1 MKRFS
6 KAAVLGATALA
17 AGLVGTA
24 AQAQV
29 EVITVTAQKRE
40 QTLLEAPVA
49 VTAVTGETISE
60 AQIRDAADL
69 QTLVPSL
76 SVGEFA
82 ASTNQT
88 FSIRSLGS
96 SSFNPGVEP
105 SVGVFIDGVY
115 VPRQG
120 ASINDFL
127 SLERVEV
134 IRGPQSTLFG
144 RNTPAGVVSFHTRQP
159 EFEFGAEGEVTVGN
173 YNARVV
179 SGTVTGPLVE
189 DQLAFRLD
197 GSINRRDGF
206 ITNVDGREFNNRDRW
221 SARGQLLWD
230 TGGNTTARFIANY
243 SYIDENCCAAPFSN
257 VAPSELFAF
266 TQLGAVIPSGDPF
279 DGTTAI
285 NGPLATEVKQW
296 GLSAEINHDFGQFTL
311 TSITAFQRYEE
322 DQVIDAD
329 FTTLDA
335 AGARQQ
341 FQDYDAFTQEFRIA
355 SNGGENFD
363 WMAGLFYYNNEL
375 TFQNETPYGTEL
387 AAFANFASSL
397 DPSVAA
403 LAAGL
408 GLPAGSGIPA
418 IMNTIIGGNNMAG
431 TGAFTPLPSGATAIP
446 LVPAN
451 GYLGAGQGLVQERYN
466 YDTEAWS
473 AFGQLDW
480 RVTDRF
486 TITAGLRYSRE
497 TKDYTPNVT
506 INDPFS
512 ELNAVQLGQDLRLPS
527 PGTCDPVLFPIIGGD
542 ACAFFV
548 PAILAAGGAPFNPT
562 VPLTPAQA
570 ADPAINFLLPLI
582 EGSGLQFNVVNA
594 PFQAGS
600 RTDTNLSG
608 SIIFGFD
615 WSDTLNTYLSV
626 GTGYKPGGFSLN
638 SNSAATGLFQFEE
651 ETTLNIEI
659 GVKGTAFDNRMVYAI
674 ALFDQ
679 TNKDFQTEVFVGG
692 GFYLDNA
699 GEISVRGLEAE
710 ATLAPTDNLVISGG
724 FTWLFQNRYESYEFG
739 PCPRTSALPE
749 PGLAGNPL
757 FADCLATRVNQNG
770 FTGRFN
776 DLSGV
781 DRGNP
786 ELTGFLTAMYTQPLG
801 NGLELRLRGESSY
814 VSSQNLN
821 GALAAMPTF
830 EQGAITLVN
839 GSVGIGAEDGSWA
852 LQLWGRNLT
861 DEQYFRGTFFSVG
874 TIGPSTNSYP
884 SNPRTYGLTLRARF

>member
-6 KAAVLGATALA
+6 RAAVLGATALA

-29 EVITVTAQKRE
+29 EIITVTAQKRE

-49 VTAVTGETISE
+49 VTAVTGETIAE

-88 FSIRSLGS
+88 FNIRSLGS

-173 YNARVV
+173 YNARVAAA
-179 SGTVTGPLVE
+179 TITGPIVA
-189 DQLAFRLD
+189 DQLAFRID
-197 GSINRRDGF
+197 GNINQRDGF
-206 ITNVDGREFNNRDRW
+206 ITNHDGREFNNRDRW

-230 TGGNTTARFIANY
+230 SGGATTARFIASVGN
-243 SYIDENCCAAPFSN
+243 IDENCCAAPFSN

-266 TQLGAVIPSGDPF
+266 NQLGVVLPSGDPF

-285 NGPLATEVKQW
+285 DGPLRTQVDTW
-296 GLSAEINHDFGQFTL
+296 GISAEFNHDFGAFTL
-311 TSITAFQRYEE
+311 TSITAYQSYEE

-341 FQDYDAFTQEFRIA
+341 FQDYNAFTQEFRIA
-355 SNGGENFD
+355 SNAGERFD

-397 DPSVAA
+397 DPSVEA
-403 LAAGL
+403 LATGL
-408 GLPAGSGIPA
+408 GLGAGSGIPA
-418 IMNTIIGGNNMAG
+418 IMNTIVGLNNMLG
-431 TGAFTPLPSGATAIP
+431 TPGVP
-446 LVPAN
+446 LVPAG
-451 GYLGAGQGLVQERYN
+451 GYLGQGQGLVQERYN

-473 AFGQLDW
+473 AFGQVDW

-497 TKDYTPNVT
+497 TKDYTPNVI

-512 ELNAVQLGQDLRLPS
+512 ELDAVALGQNLQLP
-527 PGTCDPVLFPIIGGD
+527 GGL
-542 ACAFFV
+542 FFV
-548 PAILAAGGAPFNPT
+548 PAILFGGGGAFNPF
-562 VPLTPAQA
+562 VPLTQTQA
-570 ADPAINFLLPLI
+570 ENPAINFLLPLI
-582 EGSGLQFNVVNA
+582 EGSGLQFNRVNA
-594 PFQAGS
+594 PFAPGS
-600 RTDTNLSG
+600 RTDENLSG

-615 WSDTLNTYLSV
+615 WSDTLNTYLSI

-699 GEISVRGLEAE
+699 GEISVRGLEVE
-710 ATLAPTDNLVISGG
+710 TTIAPTQNLVFGAG

-739 PCPRTSALPE
+739 PCPRNSLFLIPQYA
-749 PGLAGNPL
+749 ADPL
-757 FADCLATRVNQNG
+757 FADCLTTRVNQNG

-781 DRGNP
+781 DRGSP
-786 ELTGFLTAMYTQPLG
+786 EFSGFLTAMYTQPLG
-801 NGLELRLRGESSY
+801 NGLEVRLRGETSY

-821 GALAAMPTF
+821 GALAPLPSF
-830 EQGAITLVN
+830 QQDAITLVN
-839 GSVGIGAEDGSWA
+839 GSIAVGAEDGAWS

-861 DEQYFRGTFFSVG
+861 DETYYRGTFFSVG

>member
-17 AGLVGTA
+17 AGLVGAA

-29 EVITVTAQKRE
+29 EIITVTAQKRE

-76 SVGEFA
+76 TVGEFA
-82 ASTNQT
+82 ASTNQS
-88 FSIRSLGS
+88 FNIRSLGS

-159 EFEFGAEGEVTVGN
+159 EFEFGAQGEVTIGN

-179 SGTVTGPLVE
+179 GATITGPLVE
-189 DQLAFRLD
+189 DTLAFRLD
-197 GSINRRDGF
+197 GSVNQRDGF
-206 ITNVDGREFNNRDRW
+206 ITNIDGREFNNRDRW

-230 TGGNTTARFIANY
+230 SGGATTARLIASVSN
-243 SYIDENCCAAPFSN
+243 IDENCCAAPFSN
-257 VAPSELFAF
+257 VSPLELFAF
-266 TQLGAVIPSGDPF
+266 TQLGAVVPSGNPF

-285 NGPLATEVKQW
+285 NSPLRTTVDTW
-296 GLSAEINHDFGQFTL
+296 GLSGEINHDFGAFTL
-311 TSITAFQRYEE
+311 TSITAYQSYEE

-341 FQDYDAFTQEFRIA
+341 YQEYNAFTQEFRIA

-375 TFQNETPYGTEL
+375 TFQNETPYGSQL

-397 DPSVAA
+397 DPGVQAIAA
-403 LAAGL
+403 AL

-418 IMNTIIGGNNMAG
+418 IMNTIVGGNNATGVG
-431 TGAFTPLPSGATAIP
+431 TLFPLPSGAGAIP
-446 LVPAN
+446 TAPAN
-451 GYLGAGQGLVQERYN
+451 GYLGAGQGLVNETYQ
-466 YDTEAWS
+466 YDTQAWS
-473 AFGQLDW
+473 AFGQVDW

-497 TKDYTPNVT
+497 TKDYLPNVT

-512 ELNAVQLGQDLRLPS
+512 QLNAIQLGQDLRLPS
-527 PGTCDPVLFPIIGGD
+527 PGTCAAFPVGD
-542 ACAFFV
+542 TCAFFV
-548 PAILAAGGAPFNPT
+548 PAFLAAQGVPGFSPA

-570 ADPAINFLLPLI
+570 ANPAINFLIPLI
-582 EGSGLQFNVVNA
+582 QGSGLQFNVVNA
-594 PFQAGS
+594 PFTAGS
-600 RTDTNLSG
+600 RTDENVSG
-608 SIIFGFD
+608 SIIFGYD
-615 WSDTLNTYLSV
+615 WSPTLNTYLSI

-638 SNSAATGLFQFEE
+638 SNSAATGIFQFEE

-659 GVKGTAFDNRMVYAI
+659 GVKGTAFDNRMVYAV

-679 TNKDFQTEVFVGG
+679 TNKDFQTETFVGG

-699 GEISVRGLEAE
+699 GEISIRGLEVE
-710 ATLAPTDNLVISGG
+710 ATLAPTDGLVISGG

-739 PCPRTSALPE
+739 PCPRNSSLTE

-757 FADCLATRVNQNG
+757 FADCLANRINQNG
-770 FTGRFN
+770 FPGRFN

-781 DRGNP
+781 DRGSP
-786 ELTGFLTAMYTQPLG
+786 ELTGFLAAMYTQPLG
-801 NGLELRLRGESSY
+801 NGLELRVRGETSY

-830 EQGAITLVN
+830 EQSAITLVN
-839 GSVGIGAEDGSWA
+839 GSVGVGAEDGSWS

-861 DEQYFRGTFFSVG
+861 DETYYRGTFFSVG

>member
-17 AGLVGTA
+17 AGLVGAA

-29 EVITVTAQKRE
+29 EIITVTAQKRE

-49 VTAVTGETISE
+49 VTAVTGETIAE

-82 ASTNQT
+82 ASTNQS
-88 FSIRSLGS
+88 FNIRSLGS

-179 SGTVTGPLVE
+179 SATVTGPLVE
-189 DQLAFRLD
+189 DVLAFRID
-197 GSINRRDGF
+197 GSVNQRDGF
-206 ITNVDGREFNNRDRW
+206 IENIDGREFNNRDRW

-230 TGGNTTARFIANY
+230 SGGATTARIIG
-243 SYIDENCCAAPFSN
+243 SVGSIDENCCAAPFSY
-257 VAPSELFAF
+257 VSPLELFAL
-266 TQLGAVIPSGDPF
+266 TTLGAVIPSQDPF
-279 DGTTAI
+279 DGRTAI
-285 NGPLATEVKQW
+285 NGPLRTQVDTW
-296 GLSAEINHDFGQFTL
+296 GISGEINHDFGGFTL

-341 FQDYDAFTQEFRIA
+341 FQEYDAFTQELRFA
-355 SNGGENFD
+355 SNGGDNFD
-363 WMAGLFYYNNEL
+363 WMGGLFYYNNSL
-375 TFQNETPYGTEL
+375 TFQNETPYGTQL
-387 AAFANFASSL
+387 QAFADLASGL
-397 DPSVAA
+397 VPAVAQ

-408 GLPAGSGIPA
+408 GLPAGSGIPS
-418 IMNTIIGGNNMAG
+418 IFNTIIGGNNATGVG
-431 TGAFTPLPSGATAIP
+431 TLFPTPSGNPIP
-446 LVPAN
+446 ILPAG
-451 GYLGAGQGLVQERYN
+451 GYLGAGQGLLNETYQ

-473 AFGQLDW
+473 AFGQVDW

-497 TKDYTPNVT
+497 TKDYNPNVT

-512 ELNAVQLGQDLRLPS
+512 QLDAVQLGQDLRLPS
-527 PGTCDPVLFPIIGGD
+527 TTTCAAFPVGD
-542 ACAFFV
+542 SCAFFV
-548 PAILAAGGAPFNPT
+548 PAILAAGGAPFNPA

-570 ADPAINFLLPLI
+570 ADPNINFLLGLLG
-582 EGSGLQFNVVNA
+582 GSGLQFNVINA
-594 PFQAGS
+594 PFAPGS
-600 RTDTNLSG
+600 RTDENVSG
-608 SIIFGFD
+608 SIIFGYD
-615 WSDTLNTYLSV
+615 VSDTLNTYLSI

-638 SNSAATGLFQFEE
+638 SNAAATGLFQFEE
-651 ETTLNIEI
+651 ETTLSIEI
-659 GVKGTAFDNRMVYAI
+659 GVKGTAFDNRLIYAV

-679 TNKDFQTEVFVGG
+679 SNKDFQTETFVGG

-699 GEISVRGLEAE
+699 GEISIRGLEVE
-710 ATLAPTDNLVISGG
+710 ATLAPTDGLVISGG
-724 FTWLFQNRYESYEFG
+724 FTWLFENKYDEYEFG
-739 PCPRTSALPE
+739 PCPRTSSLTEPE
-749 PGLAGNPL
+749 LAGNPL
-757 FADCLATRVNQNG
+757 FADCLADRFNQLG
-770 FTGRFN
+770 FRGRFN

-781 DRGNP
+781 DRGSSD
-786 ELTGFLTAMYTQPLG
+786 LTGFITAMYTRPISDT
-801 NGLELRLRGESSY
+801 LEVRVRGEASY
-814 VSSQNLN
+814 TSEYNLVGTLAPLPSLVQDSFTLLN
-821 GALAAMPTF
+821 GSIAV
-830 EQGAITLVN
+830 GAQD
-839 GSVGIGAEDGSWA
+839 GAWS

-861 DEQYFRGTFFSVG
+861 DEQYFRGGFFSVG
-874 TIGPSTNSYP
+874 TPGPSTNAYP
-884 SNPRTYGLTLRARF
+884 SNPRTYGLSLRARF

>member
-6 KAAVLGATALA
+6 RAAVLGATALA

-29 EVITVTAQKRE
+29 EIITVTAQKRE

-49 VTAVTGETISE
+49 VTAVTGETIAE

-88 FSIRSLGS
+88 FNIRSLGS

-179 SGTVTGPLVE
+179 SGTVTGPLVA

-197 GSINRRDGF
+197 GSINQRDGF

-230 TGGNTTARFIANY
+230 SGGATTARFIASVSN
-243 SYIDENCCAAPFSN
+243 IDENCCAAPFSN

-266 TQLGAVIPSGDPF
+266 TQLGAVVPSGNPH

-285 NGPLATEVKQW
+285 NGPLRTQVDTW
-296 GLSAEINHDFGQFTL
+296 GLSAEINHDFGGFTL
-311 TSITAFQRYEE
+311 TSITAYQSYEE

-341 FQDYDAFTQEFRIA
+341 FQEYNAFTQEFRIA

-375 TFQNETPYGTEL
+375 TFQNETPYGSQL
-387 AAFANFASSL
+387 AAFANLASSL
-397 DPSVAA
+397 DPSVQA
-403 LAAGL
+403 LATGL

-418 IMNTIIGGNNMAG
+418 IMNTIVGLNNMLG
-431 TGAFTPLPSGATAIP
+431 TPG
-446 LVPAN
+446 VPALPAG
-451 GYLGAGQGLVQERYN
+451 GYLGAGQGLVNETYN

-473 AFGQLDW
+473 AFGQVDW

-512 ELNAVQLGQDLRLPS
+512 SLDAVALGQNLQLP
-527 PGTCDPVLFPIIGGD
+527 GGL
-542 ACAFFV
+542 FFV
-548 PAILAAGGAPFNPT
+548 PAILAGGGAPINPF
-562 VPLTPAQA
+562 VPLTLAQA
-570 ADPAINFLLPLI
+570 QNPSVNFLLPLI
-582 EGSGLQFNVVNA
+582 EGSGLQFNRVNA
-594 PFQAGS
+594 PFTPGS
-600 RTDTNLSG
+600 RTDENVSG
-608 SIIFGFD
+608 SIIFGYD
-615 WSDTLNTYLSV
+615 WSPTLNTYLSV

-651 ETTLNIEI
+651 ETTLNIEV

-699 GEISVRGLEAE
+699 GEISVRGLEVE
-710 ATLAPTDNLVISGG
+710 ATIAPTQNLVLAGG

-739 PCPRTSALPE
+739 PCPRTSSLTE

-781 DRGNP
+781 DRGSP
-786 ELTGFLTAMYTQPLG
+786 EFSGFLTAMYTQPLG
-801 NGLELRLRGESSY
+801 NGLELRLRGETSY
-814 VSSQNLN
+814 TSSQNLN
-821 GALAAMPTF
+821 GALAAMPSF
-830 EQGAITLVN
+830 EQDAITLVN
-839 GSVGIGAEDGSWA
+839 GSIGIGAEDGAWS

-861 DEQYFRGTFFSVG
+861 DETYYRGTFFSVG

>member
-6 KAAVLGATALA
+6 RAAVLGATALA

-29 EVITVTAQKRE
+29 EIITVTAQKRE

-49 VTAVTGETISE
+49 VTAVTGETIAD
-60 AQIRDAADL
+60 AQIRDVADL

-82 ASTNQT
+82 ASTNQS
-88 FSIRSLGS
+88 FNIRSLGS

-120 ASINDFL
+120 AAINDLL

-159 EFEFGAEGEVTVGN
+159 EFEFGGEGEISIGN

-197 GSINRRDGF
+197 GSVNRRDGF
-206 ITNVDGREFNNRDRW
+206 ITNQDGREFNNRDRW

-243 SYIDENCCAAPFSN
+243 SYIDENCCAAPFTFVS
-257 VAPSELFAF
+257 PSEAFALA
-266 TQLGAVIPSGDPF
+266 QLGAVIPTENPW

-285 NGPLATEVKQW
+285 DGPLRTEVKQW

-363 WMAGLFYYNNEL
+363 WMAGLFYYNNQL
-375 TFQNETPYGTEL
+375 TFQNETPYGSQL
-387 AAFANFASSL
+387 AAFADLASGL
-397 DPSVAA
+397 DPAVAG
-403 LAAGL
+403 LAAAL
-408 GLPAGSGIPA
+408 GLPAGAGIPS
-418 IMNTIIGGNNMAG
+418 IMNTIIGGNNQAG
-431 TGAFTPLPSGATAIP
+431 TGAFVPLPSGASAIP
-446 LVPAN
+446 TVPAN
-451 GYLGAGQGLVQERYN
+451 GYLGAGQGLVNETYN

-473 AFGQLDW
+473 AFGQVDW

-512 ELNAVQLGQDLRLPS
+512 SLNAVQLGQDLRLPS
-527 PGTCDPVLFPIIGGD
+527 PGTCDPALFPVIGGD

-548 PAILAAGGAPFNPT
+548 PAVLAAQGAPFNPA
-562 VPLTPAQA
+562 VPLTAAQA
-570 ADPAINFLLPLI
+570 ADPSINFLLPLI
-582 EGSGLQFNVVNA
+582 VGSGLQFNVVNA

-600 RTDTNLSG
+600 RTDENVSG
-608 SIIFGFD
+608 SIIFGYD

-638 SNSAATGLFQFEE
+638 SNSAATGIFQFEE
-651 ETTLNIEI
+651 ETTLNIEV
-659 GVKGTAFDNRMVYAI
+659 GVKGTAFENRLIYAV

-679 TNKDFQTEVFVGG
+679 TNKDFQTETFVGG

-699 GEISVRGLEAE
+699 GEISIRGLEVE

-724 FTWLFQNRYESYEFG
+724 FTWLFQNKYNSYEFG
-739 PCPRTSALPE
+739 PCPRNSSLVLPE
-749 PGLAGNPL
+749 LAGNPT
-757 FADCLATRVNQNG
+757 FADCLADRINPNG
-770 FTGRFN
+770 FSGRFN

-781 DRGNP
+781 DRGSP
-786 ELTGFLTAMYTQPLG
+786 ELTGFLAAMFTQPLTDT
-801 NGLELRLRGESSY
+801 LELRVRGDASY
-814 VSSQNLN
+814 TSEYLLVGS
-821 GALAAMPTF
+821 LAPLPSLTQEGF
-830 EQGAITLVN
+830 WLVN
-839 GSVGIGAEDGSWA
+839 GSVGIGAQDGAWSLNLWA
-852 LQLWGRNLT
+852 RNLT
-861 DEQYFRGTFFSVG
+861 DEQYLRGEFFSVG
-874 TIGPSTNSYP
+874 TVGPSTNGYP
-884 SNPRTYGLTLRARF
+884 SNPRTYGLSLRARF

>member
-6 KAAVLGATALA
+6 RAAVLGATALA
-17 AGLVGTA
+17 AGVVGAA

-29 EVITVTAQKRE
+29 EIITVTAQKRE

-49 VTAVTGETISE
+49 VTAVSGEMIAE

-88 FSIRSLGS
+88 FNIRGLGS

-159 EFEFGAEGEVTVGN
+159 EFDFGAEGEVTIGN
-173 YNARVV
+173 YNSRVV
-179 SGTVTGPLVE
+179 GATVTGPLIA
-189 DQLAFRLD
+189 DQLAFRID
-197 GSINRRDGF
+197 GNINQRDGF
-206 ITNVDGREFNNRDRW
+206 ITNHDGREFNNRDRW

-230 TGGNTTARFIANY
+230 SGGATTARFIASVSN
-243 SYIDENCCAAPFSN
+243 IDENCCAAPFSN
-257 VAPSELFAF
+257 VSAAELFAF
-266 TQLGAVIPSGDPF
+266 NQLGVVLPSGDPF

-285 NGPLATEVKQW
+285 NGPLRSQVDTW
-296 GLSAEINHDFGQFTL
+296 GISGEINHDFGAFTL
-311 TSITAFQRYEE
+311 TSITAYQSYEE

-341 FQDYDAFTQEFRIA
+341 YQDYNAFTQEFRIA

-363 WMAGLFYYNNEL
+363 WMAGLFYYDNEL
-375 TFQNETPYGTEL
+375 TFQNETPYGSEL
-387 AAFANFASSL
+387 AAFANLASSL
-397 DPSVAA
+397 DPSVAG
-403 LAAGL
+403 LAAAL

-418 IMNTIIGGNNMAG
+418 IMNTIIGGNNA
-431 TGAFTPLPSGATAIP
+431 TGVGSLMPLPSGAGGLP
-446 LVPAN
+446 VVPAN
-451 GYLGAGQGLVQERYN
+451 GYLGAGQGLVNETYN
-466 YDTEAWS
+466 YDTQAWS
-473 AFGQLDW
+473 AFGQVDW

-497 TKDYTPNVT
+497 EKDYNPNVT

-512 ELNAVQLGQDLRLPS
+512 QLNAAQLGQDLRLPS
-527 PGTCDPVLFPIIGGD
+527 AATCAAFPVGD
-542 ACAFFV
+542 SCAFFV
-548 PAILAAGGAPFNPT
+548 PAVLAAGGAPFNPA

-570 ADPAINFLLPLI
+570 ANPAINFLLPLI

-594 PFQAGS
+594 PFTAGS
-600 RTDTNLSG
+600 RTDENVSG
-608 SIIFGFD
+608 SIIFGYD
-615 WSDTLNTYLSV
+615 WSDTLNTYVSV

-651 ETTLNIEI
+651 ETTINIEV

-679 TNKDFQTEVFVGG
+679 TNKDFQTETFVGG

-699 GEISVRGLEAE
+699 GEISVRGLEVE
-710 ATLAPTDNLVISGG
+710 ATVAPTQNLVFAGG
-724 FTWLFQNRYESYEFG
+724 FTWLFQNQYDSYEFG
-739 PCPRTSALPE
+739 PCPRTSSLTE

-786 ELTGFLTAMYTQPLG
+786 EFSGFLTAMYTQPLG
-801 NGLELRLRGESSY
+801 NGLELRLRGETSY
-814 VSSQNLN
+814 VSSQNLA
-821 GALAAMPTF
+821 GTLAAMPSF
-830 EQGAITLVN
+830 EQDAITLVN
-839 GSVGIGAEDGSWA
+839 GSVGVGAEDGSWS

-861 DEQYFRGTFFSVG
+861 DETYYRGTFFSVG
-874 TIGPSTNSYP
+874 TVGPSTNSYP

>member
-6 KAAVLGATALA
+6 RAAVLGATALA

-29 EVITVTAQKRE
+29 EIITVTAQKRE

-49 VTAVTGETISE
+49 VTAVTGETISQ

-88 FSIRSLGS
+88 FNIRSLGS

-159 EFEFGAEGEVTVGN
+159 EFEFGAQGEVTIGN
-173 YNARVV
+173 YNARVAAA
-179 SGTVTGPLVE
+179 TITGPLVA
-189 DQLAFRLD
+189 DQLAFRID
-197 GSINRRDGF
+197 GNINQRDGF
-206 ITNVDGREFNNRDRW
+206 ITNHDGREFNDRNRW

-230 TGGNTTARFIANY
+230 SGGATTARFIANVGN
-243 SYIDENCCAAPFSN
+243 IDENCCAAPFSF
-257 VAPSELFAF
+257 VSPSELFAF
-266 TQLGAVIPSGDPF
+266 NQLGVVLPSGDPF

-285 NGPLATEVKQW
+285 NGPLRSQVDNW
-296 GLSAEINHDFGQFTL
+296 GVSAEFNHDFGAFTL
-311 TSITAFQRYEE
+311 TSITAYQSYEE

-341 FQDYDAFTQEFRIA
+341 YQDYNAFTQEFRIA
-355 SNGGENFD
+355 SNAGENFD

-375 TFQNETPYGTEL
+375 TFQNETPYGSQL
-387 AAFANFASSL
+387 ATFANFASSL
-397 DPSVAA
+397 DPAVAN
-403 LAAGL
+403 LATNVF

-418 IMNTIIGGNNMAG
+418 IMNTIIGANNLTGVG
-431 TGAFTPLPSGATAIP
+431 TLAPTPSGNAIP
-446 LVPAN
+446 TVPGN
-451 GYLGAGQGLVQERYN
+451 GYLGAGQGLVNETYN
-466 YDTEAWS
+466 YDTSAWS
-473 AFGQLDW
+473 AFGQVDW

-486 TITAGLRYSRE
+486 TVTAGLRYSRE
-497 TKDYTPNVT
+497 EKDYTPNVN

-512 ELNAVQLGQDLRLPS
+512 QLNAVALGRDLRLPS
-527 PGTCDPVLFPIIGGD
+527 AATCLNPAIGD
-542 ACAFFV
+542 TCAYFV
-548 PAILAAGGAPFNPT
+548 PAILAAGGAPFNPA
-562 VPLTPAQA
+562 VPLTAAQA
-570 ADPAINFLLPLI
+570 ANPAINFLLPLI
-582 EGSGLQFNVVNA
+582 QGSGLQFNVVNA
-594 PFQAGS
+594 PFTAGS
-600 RTDTNLSG
+600 RTDENVSG
-608 SIIFGFD
+608 SIIFGYD
-615 WSDTLNTYLSV
+615 WSDNVNTYLSV

-651 ETTLNIEI
+651 ETTLNIEV

-679 TNKDFQTEVFVGG
+679 SNKDFQTETFVGG

-699 GEISVRGLEAE
+699 GEISVRGLEVE
-710 ATLAPTDNLVISGG
+710 ATIAPTQNLVFAGG
-724 FTWLFQNRYESYEFG
+724 FTWLFQNQYDSYEFG
-739 PCPRTSALPE
+739 PCPRNSSLTQPSMV
-749 PGLAGNPL
+749 GNPL
-757 FADCLATRVNQNG
+757 FADCLANRVNQNG
-770 FTGRFN
+770 FAGRFN
-776 DLSGV
+776 DLSGA
-781 DRGNP
+781 DRGSP
-786 ELTGFLTAMYTQPLG
+786 EFSGFLTAMYTQPIG
-801 NGLELRLRGESSY
+801 NGLELRLRGETSY

-821 GALAAMPTF
+821 GALAAMPSF
-830 EQGAITLVN
+830 QQDAITLVN
-839 GSVGIGAEDGSWA
+839 GSVGIGAEDGAWS
-852 LQLWGRNLT
+852 LQFWGRNIT
-861 DEQYFRGTFFSVG
+861 DEDYYRGTFFSVG
-874 TIGPSTNSYP
+874 TVGPSTNSYP
-884 SNPRTYGLTLRARF
+884 SNPRTYGLTLRASF

>member
-6 KAAVLGATALA
+6 RAAVLGATALA
-17 AGLVGTA
+17 AGLVSAA

-29 EVITVTAQKRE
+29 EIITVTAQKRE

-49 VTAVTGETISE
+49 VTAVTGETLQE

-88 FSIRSLGS
+88 FSIRGLGS

-179 SGTVTGPLVE
+179 GATVTGPLVQ
-189 DQLAFRLD
+189 DVLAFRLD
-197 GSINRRDGF
+197 GNINQRDGF
-206 ITNVDGREFNNRDRW
+206 IENIDGREFNNRDRW

-230 TGGNTTARFIANY
+230 NGGATTARFIASASN
-243 SYIDENCCAAPFSN
+243 IDENCCAAPFSF
-257 VAPSELFAF
+257 VSPLEQFAL
-266 TQLGAVIPSGDPF
+266 TTLGATLPTQNPH

-285 NGPLATEVKQW
+285 NGPLRSQVDTW
-296 GLSAEINHDFGQFTL
+296 GVSAEFNHDFGAFTL
-311 TSITAFQRYEE
+311 TSITAYQNYEE

-341 FQDYDAFTQEFRIA
+341 FQEYDAFTQEFRFA
-355 SNGGENFD
+355 SNAGENFD
-363 WMAGLFYYNNEL
+363 WMGGLFYYNNSL
-375 TFQNETPYGTEL
+375 TFQNETPYGSQL
-387 AAFANFASSL
+387 QAFADLASGL
-397 DPSVAA
+397 VPAVAQ

-408 GLPAGSGIPA
+408 GLPAGSGIPS
-418 IMNTIIGGNNMAG
+418 IFNTIIGGNNA
-431 TGAFTPLPSGATAIP
+431 TGVGALVPTPSGNPIP
-446 LVPAN
+446 ILPAG
-451 GYLGAGQGLVQERYN
+451 GYLAAGQGLVNETYN

-473 AFGQLDW
+473 AFGQVDW

-497 TKDYTPNVT
+497 TKDYVPNVT

-512 ELNAVQLGQDLRLPS
+512 QLNAIQLGQDLRLPS
-527 PGTCDPVLFPIIGGD
+527 PTTCAAFPTGD
-542 ACAFFV
+542 SCAFFV
-548 PAILAAGGAPFNPT
+548 PAILAANGAPFNPA

-570 ADPAINFLLPLI
+570 ADPNINFLLSLLG
-582 EGSGLQFNVVNA
+582 GSGLQFNVVNA
-594 PFQAGS
+594 PFQPGS
-600 RTDTNLSG
+600 RTDENVSG
-608 SIIFGFD
+608 SIIFGYD
-615 WSDTLNTYLSV
+615 WSDNLNTYLSV

-638 SNSAATGLFQFEE
+638 SNSAATGIFQYEE
-651 ETTLNIEI
+651 ETTLNIEV

-674 ALFDQ
+674 AVFDQ
-679 TNKDFQTEVFVGG
+679 TNKDFQTETFVGG

-699 GEISVRGLEAE
+699 GEISVRGLEVE
-710 ATLAPTDNLVISGG
+710 ATIAPTDNLVIAGG

-739 PCPRTSALPE
+739 PCPRTSSLTLPQ
-749 PGLAGNPL
+749 LAGNPL
-757 FADCLATRVNQNG
+757 FADCLADRINQNG
-770 FTGRFN
+770 FRGRFN

-786 ELTGFLTAMYTQPLG
+786 EFSGFLTAAYTQPIG
-801 NGLELRLRGESSY
+801 NNLELSLRGEASY
-814 VSSQNLN
+814 VSSQNLA
-821 GALAAMPTF
+821 GTLTPMPTF
-830 EQGAITLVN
+830 EQDAITLLN
-839 GSVGIGAEDGSWA
+839 GSVGIGAQDGAWS
-852 LQLWGRNLT
+852 LQLWGRNLS
-861 DEQYFRGTFFSVG
+861 DEEYFRGTFFSVG
-874 TIGPSTNSYP
+874 TPGPSTNSYP